1 MLKKDMD
8 VLFSSKS
15 DEWSTPQHIF
25 DVLNQKFNFT
35 LDPASDGVNNK
46 CAKHYTIQTNG
57 LNQTWH
63 RETVFVNP
71 PYSKT
76 YDWVSKSYHEVLKG
90 DTTVVMLLPSR
101 TDTKWFHEFCL
112 DPILV
117 KSVTFIKGRL
127 KFGGHK
133 NSAPFPS
140 MIVEFCP
147 PKKTQS
153 APEITTMSNKR

>member
-46 CAKHYTIQTNG
+46 CAKYYTIQTNG

-90 DTTVVMLLPSR
+90 NTTVVMLLPAR

-153 APEITTMSNKR
+153 VPEITTMSNKR